1 MKQRRWWSG
10 SAAMIAVALVAA
22 CGGNGGNSVGED
34 VEGAGLVEPF
44 GELAAGL
51 YQQAGA
57 DRGQDNFDGIAVEE
71 CPVLTGDDTVAVA
84 EALGVDDP
92 DQAEVFGD
100 WILGPPETELLSC
113 TIDVGDEQQ
122 PIAVELGPWSGEAS
136 DKFTDL
142 IEDGSVEAT
151 EGDAGGLD
159 PDAVAGVT
167 TANAFVATAWVEDG
181 FHVALSAPFEGDAVG
196 AFDALAVAVAAVD
209 ASLGSSQAEA
219 D

>member
-1 MKQRRWWSG
+1 M
-10 SAAMIAVALVAA
+10 AVVAVTPAVALVAA
-22 CGGNGGNSVGED
+22 CGGGGTSSVGKG

-44 GELAAGL
+44 GEMAATI

-57 DRGQDNFDGIAVEE
+57 DRAADNFDGVAVEE
-71 CPVLTGDDTVAVA
+71 CPVLTGDDAVAIA

-92 DQAEVFGD
+92 DGAQVFGD
-100 WILGPPETELLSC
+100 WIQGPPETELLSC
-113 TIDVGDEQQ
+113 TIDVGDDDAQ
-122 PIAVELGPWSGEAS
+122 PIAVELGPWQGAAD
-136 DKFTDL
+136 DKFSDL

-181 FHVALSAPFEGDAVG
+181 FHVAVSAPFEGGDGEA
-196 AFDALAVAVAAVD
+196 AFDALAVAVEAVGT
-209 ASLGSSQAEA
+209 ALR
-219 D
+219 